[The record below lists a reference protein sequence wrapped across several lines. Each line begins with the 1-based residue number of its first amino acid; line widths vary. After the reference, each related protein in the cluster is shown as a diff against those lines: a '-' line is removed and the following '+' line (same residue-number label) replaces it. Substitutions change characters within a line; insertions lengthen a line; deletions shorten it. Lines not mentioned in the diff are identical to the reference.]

1 MSSFQQDGSKMNATP
16 QASQKATQ
24 QTVTSV
30 RRWTD
35 RLLTFTTTKPDGYSF
50 TAGQYAR
57 MGLQDDSG
65 MIWRAYS
72 MTSAPAD
79 AELEFYGIIVEGG
92 LFTTQLDRIKPGDP
106 IWIERQ
112 TYGFMTVDRFTEGND
127 LWMLSTGTGIGP
139 FISILRDPFVWGRFR
154 NLVLVHCVR
163 HANELTY
170 MNELAALENNPPS
183 ETIETGRLQ
192 VVRSVTRDENLSGND
207 LLKGRITTLL
217 QNGELERKTGLPLSV
232 EASRIM
238 LCGNPEMI
246 EETRRL
252 LHERG
257 MRPVRRAI
265 PGQFVTENYW

>member
-1 MSSFQQDGSKMNATP
+1 MNATP
-16 QASQKATQ
+16 QATQKATQ

-30 RRWTD
+30 HRWTD
-35 RLLTFTTTKPDGYSF
+35 RLLTFTTTKPEGYSF

-57 MGLQDDSG
+57 MGLRDESG

-79 AELEFYGIIVEGG
+79 AELEFYGIIVDGG
-92 LFTTQLDRIKPGDP
+92 LFTTQLNRIKPGDP

-112 TYGFMTVDRFTEGND
+112 TYGFMTVDRFTEGDD
-127 LWMLSTGTGIGP
+127 LWMLSTGTGVGP
-139 FISILRDPFVWGRFR
+139 FISILREPFVWNRFR

-170 MNELAALENNPPS
+170 RNELAALEKNPPGGS
-183 ETIETGRLQ
+183 PDPGRLQ
-192 VVRSVTRDENLSGND
+192 LIRSVTRDGPPDDSE
-207 LLKGRITTLL
+207 LLTGRITTLL
-217 QNGELERKTGLPLSV
+217 QNGELERKAGLPLSV
-232 EASRIM
+232 ESSRIM

>member
-16 QASQKATQ
+16 QATQKATQ

-30 RRWTD
+30 HRWTD
-35 RLLTFTTTKPDGYSF
+35 KLLTFTTTKPDGYSF

-57 MGLQDDSG
+57 MGLPDESG

-72 MTSAPAD
+72 MTSAPSD

-92 LFTTQLDRIKPGDP
+92 LFTTQLDGIKPGDP

-112 TYGFMTVDRFTEGND
+112 PYGFMTVDRFTDGND

-139 FISILRDPFVWGRFR
+139 FISILRDPYVWGRFH

-163 HANELTY
+163 HADELAYRDELTA
-170 MNELAALENNPPS
+170 LAQNPPGNLS
-183 ETIETGRLQ
+183 NAGRLQ
-192 VVRSVTRDENLSGND
+192 VIRSVTRDEPADSKTLS
-207 LLKGRITTLL
+207 GRITTLL
-217 QNGELERKTGLPLSV
+217 QNGELEQRAGLPLSV
-232 EASRIM
+232 EGSRIM